1 MRIELR
7 GARKRFGKVEALR
20 GIDLTI
26 PGGRRVAL
34 VGPNGSGKSTLIRA
48 LLGLVDC
55 EGEVRIDGPNP
66 YESRVELARRVAYVP
81 QVAPALGASVNELV
95 ALVCL
100 TRGLPRAEVARMA
113 SRLALDLES
122 VGRRPFRNLSG
133 GTKQKVLL
141 AIAFACHP
149 ELLVLDEPTA
159 SLDEDARKRFLELC
173 GELPASTTVILCS
186 HRLEEVSHLTD
197 HVLALQEGQV
207 RYDGVSAG
215 YVAAVAGGPP
225 RTVALV
231 HQHPAVSLCVLCAGE
246 GGGA

>member
-66 YESRVELARRVAYVP
+66 YESRVELARRLAYVP

-100 TRGLPRAEVARMA
+100 TRGMERAEVRRMA
-113 SRLALDLES
+113 GRLLLDLELIA
-122 VGRRPFRNLSG
+122 RQPFRNLSG
-133 GTKQKVLL
+133 GTKQKLLL
-141 AIAFACHP
+141 AIAFAAHP
-149 ELLVLDEPTA
+149 SLLVMDEPTA
-159 SLDEDARKRFLELC
+159 SLDEDARRRFLELC
-173 GELPASTTVILCS
+173 GELPATTTVILCS

-197 HVLALQEGQV
+197 HVLALHEGRV
-207 RYDGVSAG
+207 RYDGPAAGYAAATSAG
-215 YVAAVAGGPP
+215 PIEEARMQHVEHALGLSVLAAPG
-225 RTVALV
+225 
-231 HQHPAVSLCVLCAGE
+231 

>member
-55 EGEVRIDGPNP
+55 EGQVRIDGPNP

-95 ALVCL
+95 SLVCL
-100 TRGLPRAEVARMA
+100 TRGMERGEVRRMA
-113 SRLALDLES
+113 GRLSLDLES
-122 VGRRPFRNLSG
+122 IARQPFRNLSG
-133 GTKQKVLL
+133 GTKQKLL
-141 AIAFACHP
+141 VAIAFAAHP
-149 ELLVLDEPTA
+149 SLLVMDEPTA
-159 SLDEDARKRFLELC
+159 SLDEDARRRFLELC
-173 GELPASTTVILCS
+173 SELPLTTTVILCS
-186 HRLEEVSHLTD
+186 HRLEEVSQLTD
-197 HVLALQEGQV
+197 HVLALEEGRV
-207 RYDGVSAG
+207 RYDGPAVGYAAATSAG
-215 YVAAVAGGPP
+215 HTEAARAGHAQ
-225 RTVALV
+225 RALGL
-231 HQHPAVSLCVLCAGE
+231 PVLCAP
-246 GGGA
+246 GGGEA

>member
-66 YESRVELARRVAYVP
+66 YESRVELARRLAYVP

-100 TRGLPRAEVARMA
+100 TRGMERAEVRRMA
-113 SRLALDLES
+113 GRLLLDLELIA
-122 VGRRPFRNLSG
+122 RQPFRNLSG
-133 GTKQKVLL
+133 GTKQKLLL
-141 AIAFACHP
+141 AIAFAAHP
-149 ELLVLDEPTA
+149 SLLVMDEPTA
-159 SLDEDARKRFLELC
+159 SLDEDARRRFLELC
-173 GELPASTTVILCS
+173 GELPATTTVILCS

-197 HVLALQEGQV
+197 HVLALHEGRV
-207 RYDGVSAG
+207 RYDGPAAGYAVATSAG
-215 YVAAVAGGPP
+215 PIEQARMQHVEHALGLSVLAARG
-225 RTVALV
+225 
-231 HQHPAVSLCVLCAGE
+231 

>member
-55 EGEVRIDGPNP
+55 EGSVRIDGPNP

-81 QVAPALGASVNELV
+81 QVSPALGASVNELV

-100 TRGLPRAEVARMA
+100 TRDLPRDAVARMA
-113 SRLALDLES
+113 SRLLLDLES

-141 AIAFACHP
+141 AIAFASQP
-149 ELLVLDEPTA
+149 SLLVLDEPTA

-173 GELPASTTVILCS
+173 GELPPSTTVILCS

-197 HVLALQEGQV
+197 HVLALHEGRV
-207 RYDGVSAG
+207 RYDGPAAG
-215 YVAAVAGGPP
+215 YVTALAGGPQ
-225 RTVALV
+225 RTVALD
-231 HQHPAVSLCVLCAGE
+231 HQHPAVGLCVVCAGE

>member
-55 EGEVRIDGPNP
+55 QGEVRIDGPNP
-66 YESRVELARRVAYVP
+66 YESRVSLARRLAYVP
-81 QVAPALGASVNELV
+81 QVAPSLGASVNELV

-100 TRGLPRAEVARMA
+100 TRGLPRAEVARTA

-141 AIAFACHP
+141 AIAFASHP

-197 HVLALQEGQV
+197 HVLALDEGKV
-207 RYDGVSAG
+207 RYDGPAAG
-215 YVAAVAGGPP
+215 YVTAVAAGPARP
-225 RTVALV
+225 VALD
-231 HQHPAVSLCVLCAGE
+231 HQHPAVGLCLLCAGE

>member
-66 YESRVELARRVAYVP
+66 YESRVELARRLAYVP

-100 TRGLPRAEVARMA
+100 TRGLERGDVERVAG
-113 SRLALDLES
+113 RLALDLES
-122 VGRRPFRNLSG
+122 VARRPFRNLSG
-133 GTKQKVLL
+133 GSKQKLLL
-141 AIAFACHP
+141 AIAFAARP
-149 ELLVLDEPTA
+149 SLLVLDEPTA

-173 GELPASTTVILCS
+173 GELPVSTTVILCS
-186 HRLEEVSHLTD
+186 HRLEEVAHLTD
-197 HVLALQEGQV
+197 HVLALHEGKVQ
-207 RYDGVSAG
+207 YDGPAAGFVGAVSSDPAR
-215 YVAAVAGGPP
+215 AAAPDDQ
-225 RTVALV
+225 L
-231 HQHPAVSLCVLCAGE
+231 PAVGLCLPCAGE

>member
-66 YESRVELARRVAYVP
+66 YESRVELARRLAYVP
-81 QVAPALGASVNELV
+81 QIAPALGASVNELV

-100 TRGLPRAEVARMA
+100 TRELPRAEVERMA
-113 SRLALDLES
+113 ERLALDLAS

-141 AIAFACHP
+141 AIAFASHP

-159 SLDEDARKRFLELC
+159 SLDEDARRRFLELC

-197 HVLALQEGQV
+197 HVLALHEGQV
-207 RYDGVSAG
+207 RYDGPAAG
-215 YVAAVAGGPP
+215 YVSAVAGAPARP
-225 RTVALV
+225 APLD
-231 HQHPAVSLCVLCAGE
+231 HEHPAAGVCVLCANG

>member
-66 YESRVELARRVAYVP
+66 YESRVELARRLAYVP

-100 TRGLPRAEVARMA
+100 TRGLERTEVERAAR
-113 SRLALDLES
+113 RLALDLKS
-122 VGRRPFRNLSG
+122 VARRPFRNLSG
-133 GTKQKVLL
+133 GTKQKLLL
-141 AIAFACHP
+141 AIAFACRP
-149 ELLVLDEPTA
+149 SLLVLDEPTA

-173 GELPASTTVILCS
+173 GELPVSTTVILCS
-186 HRLEEVSHLTD
+186 HRLEEVGHLTD
-197 HVLALQEGQV
+197 HVLALDEGTV
-207 RYDGVSAG
+207 RYDGPAAG
-215 YVAAVAGGPP
+215 YVAAVSSDPA
-225 RTVALV
+225 RTVALD
-231 HQHPAVSLCVLCAGE
+231 HQHPTVGLCVPCAGE